1 MPMFENRI
9 RFGVTMGQQDLSL
22 STHVDR
28 WKAAES
34 LGYDWASVYDHFVSM
49 DQDPGGPCFEGMTL
63 LAGLAVQT
71 SRIRCGMLV
80 IGNTYRHPAVLAK
93 EAVTIDHLSGGR
105 LELGIGAGWHEMEHQ
120 AYGIEL
126 HTAGRRIRML
136 GEAAKILKS
145 MWTEHRTTF
154 QGRYYTLTD
163 ALCEPKPIQKPH
175 IPLWVGGMGEKL
187 TLRVVAESAD
197 GWNALFVSP
206 EEYIHKLK
214 VLAGHCRDVGRDPS
228 EIRKSVV
235 FEAVVGETE
244 KEAQERGK
252 RLAVAR
258 EKDMSWL
265 TAHGIVGTPEQCV
278 EQLLPYVKLGVDDF
292 LVMARPPIE
301 WEAVE
306 LIAKKIAPVVKDE
319 GQKVLAARG

>member
-120 AYGIEL
+120 AYGIE
-126 HTAGRRIRML
+126 
-136 GEAAKILKS
+136 AAYG
-145 MWTEHRTTF
+145 W
-154 QGRYYTLTD
+154 
-163 ALCEPKPIQKPH
+163 A
-175 IPLWVGGMGEKL
+175 
-187 TLRVVAESAD
+187 AD
-197 GWNALFVSP
+197 SN
-206 EEYIHKLK
+206 
-214 VLAGHCRDVGRDPS
+214 VGRGGQNSKKHVDGASHYFP
-228 EIRKSVV
+228 
-235 FEAVVGETE
+235 GT
-244 KEAQERGK
+244 
-252 RLAVAR
+252 L
-258 EKDMSWL
+258 L
-265 TAHGIVGTPEQCV
+265 HPHGRA
-278 EQLLPYVKLGVDDF
+278 
-292 LVMARPPIE
+292 M
-301 WEAVE
+301 
-306 LIAKKIAPVVKDE
+306 
-319 GQKVLAARG
+319 

>member
-1 MPMFENRI
+1 
-9 RFGVTMGQQDLSL
+9 
-22 STHVDR
+22 
-28 WKAAES
+28 
-34 LGYDWASVYDHFVSM
+34 
-49 DQDPGGPCFEGMTL
+49 
-63 LAGLAVQT
+63 
-71 SRIRCGMLV
+71 
-80 IGNTYRHPAVLAK
+80 
-93 EAVTIDHLSGGR
+93 
-105 LELGIGAGWHEMEHQ
+105 
-120 AYGIEL
+120 
-126 HTAGRRIRML
+126 
-136 GEAAKILKS
+136 
-145 MWTEHRTTF
+145 
-154 QGRYYTLTD
+154 
-163 ALCEPKPIQKPH
+163 
-175 IPLWVGGMGEKL
+175 MGEKL